1 MSVADEIRRRL
12 NALAPSRLELLDESA
27 RHAGHAG
34 AAPGGNTHWKL
45 TIVSAG
51 FTGNSTV
58 ARHRMIYQAL
68 GELMQNPIHALSIT
82 ALAPGE
88 QGARAVGEND
98 A

>member
-12 NALAPSRLELLDESA
+12 EALSPGRLELVDESA
-27 RHAGHAG
+27 KHAGHAG

-45 TIVSAG
+45 TIVSDA
-51 FTGNSTV
+51 FTGTNTV

-68 GELMQNPIHALSIT
+68 GELMQSPIHALSIT
-82 ALAPGE
+82 ARAPDE
-88 QGARAVGEND
+88 TD